1 MLHGKF
7 PDAVVE
13 DLPPDQSPDSGDS
26 FVDEPSSQEEPSS
39 QDEPSIQDE
48 PSSQIVQSTQMDP
61 SNQDMPSS
69 QEHNF
74 VRYKITKSRYFPYRK
89 ISIRDSEPLIS
100 STFPITRFS
109 KRLLAKSEK

>member
-1 MLHGKF
+1 MIKIFENVNFVFYMLLF
-7 PDAVVE
+7 RI
-13 DLPPDQSPDSGDS
+13 L
-26 FVDEPSSQEEPSS
+26 
-39 QDEPSIQDE
+39 
-48 PSSQIVQSTQMDP
+48 
-61 SNQDMPSS
+61 DMPSS

>member
-1 MLHGKF
+1 
-7 PDAVVE
+7 
-13 DLPPDQSPDSGDS
+13 
-26 FVDEPSSQEEPSS
+26 
-39 QDEPSIQDE
+39 
-48 PSSQIVQSTQMDP
+48 MDP